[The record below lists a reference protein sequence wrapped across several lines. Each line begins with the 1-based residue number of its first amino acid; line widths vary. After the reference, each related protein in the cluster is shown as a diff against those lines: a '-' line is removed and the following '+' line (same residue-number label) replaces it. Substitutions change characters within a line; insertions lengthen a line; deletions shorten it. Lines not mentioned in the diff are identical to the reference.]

1 MLSVIDTPG
10 LDFQEGKELKL
21 EWQVS
26 TTLRYVDAQYMDTMS
41 EVSIKPAE
49 RTR

>member
-21 EWQVS
+21 ERQVS
-26 TTLRYVDAQYMDTMS
+26 AILRHIDAQYADTMS
-41 EVSIKPAE
+41 EVSIKPTE